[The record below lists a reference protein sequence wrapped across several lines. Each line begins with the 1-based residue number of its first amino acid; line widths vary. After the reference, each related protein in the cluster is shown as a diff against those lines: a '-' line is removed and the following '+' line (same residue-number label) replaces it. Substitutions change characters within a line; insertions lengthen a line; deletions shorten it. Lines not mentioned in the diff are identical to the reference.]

1 MNMRKLTI
9 NSVTFIGGFYFFLE
23 YLLPS
28 KIGEFEFGVYHE
40 QILHGVQVVG
50 LMAIGLGLINITRVH
65 GTNILKSKKGW
76 LNSVALLLG
85 LIVTLTIMAS
95 DMIQSEKA
103 NAHWQ
108 NISALGLFATH
119 IENTAAE
126 RSFDENASKISLI
139 RAKLIESEKALSVP
153 RIEFQDPI
161 AQDTWDTSQSEFAIK
176 LAQARESTTA
186 LEKLYKENAQ
196 AEAIKTQTESL
207 ASILKDTARPA
218 QGISNLLYDT
228 SVSKRSFE
236 LIFNG
241 FFAPL
246 GSAMFS
252 LLAFYIAAAAY
263 RSFRIRSFEAF
274 LMMSAAIIVMLGQIP
289 HGPLYIYEG
298 LPDIRLWILK
308 NISTPAFRAIYFG
321 SIIAGLSM
329 AIRMWLSLEKS
340 PLASDTEE

>member
-1 MNMRKLTI
+1 MNARKLII
-9 NSVTFIGGFYFFLE
+9 NSVTFIGGLYFFLE

-28 KIGEFEFGVYHE
+28 KIGEFEFGAYHE

-76 LNSVALLLG
+76 LNSVALLFG
-85 LIVTLTIMAS
+85 LILTLSIMVS

-103 NAHWQ
+103 NAYWQ
-108 NISALGLFATH
+108 NISGLGLFATH
-119 IENTAAE
+119 IEKTSKDRNPE
-126 RSFDENASKISLI
+126 ENAAKVSLI
-139 RAKLIESEKALSVP
+139 RAKLLESEKVLAVP

-161 AQDTWDTSQSEFAIK
+161 TQETWDTSQSTFAQK
-176 LAQARESTTA
+176 FAEAREATSA
-186 LEKLYKENAQ
+186 LESQYRSAADETS
-196 AEAIKTQTESL
+196 IKTQTEVL
-207 ASILKDTARPA
+207 ANLLKETARPA

-274 LMMSAAIIVMLGQIP
+274 LMMTAAIVVMLGQIP

-298 LPDIRLWILK
+298 LPDIRLWLLK